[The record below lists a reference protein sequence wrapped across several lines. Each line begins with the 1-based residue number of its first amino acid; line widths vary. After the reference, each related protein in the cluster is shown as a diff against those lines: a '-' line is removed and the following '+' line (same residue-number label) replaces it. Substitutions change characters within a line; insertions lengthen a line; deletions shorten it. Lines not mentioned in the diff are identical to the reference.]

1 MTLTPTP
8 PVTVPPEATAEAVRT
23 ALAPVLAGERELALG
38 TSGSTG
44 SPARALLRGA
54 DLTASATAT
63 HERLGGPG
71 RWVLALPPGHIA
83 GVQVLVRAAVAGI
96 GPLVTTGAEGSFD
109 PARLTADLTAAR
121 EADPTTRTYL
131 SLVPTQVARL
141 TEDPATACAV
151 TAATDAVLV
160 GGAALPAAV
169 AERAATAGLP
179 VVRTYGSTETC
190 GGCVY
195 DGLPLPGVEIGTT
208 AEGRV
213 TLTAPW
219 VTRGWLVD
227 GELVTSRAHAGGQ
240 RPHRGRTPR
249 PRRHPATYAHHRR
262 PRRDRPRRPPA
273 HHRPR
278 GRPHHHRRREG
289 RARPRRRCGGPPA
302 AGGRV
307 RRRGRPGRDLGPAG
321 DGRRRAAR
329 RAPPSGHA
337 P

>member
-1 MTLTPTP
+1 MGVAHDDAGRAGHGLAARAHLHGARGDGRTGEDVTLNARTIEDIPVTLTPTP

-151 TAATDAVLV
+151 TAATDRIMQAITTELETVR
-160 GGAALPAAV
+160 G
-169 AERAATAGLP
+169 ERAP
-179 VVRTYGSTETC
+179 TERFDPKAH
-190 GGCVY
+190 GM
-195 DGLPLPGVEIGTT
+195 
-208 AEGRV
+208 RV
-213 TLTAPW
+213 TGDY
-219 VTRGWLVD
+219 RS
-227 GELVTSRAHAGGQ
+227 GEQL
-240 RPHRGRTPR
+240 
-249 PRRHPATYAHHRR
+249 
-262 PRRDRPRRPPA
+262 
-273 HHRPR
+273 
-278 GRPHHHRRREG
+278 
-289 RARPRRRCGGPPA
+289 
-302 AGGRV
+302 
-307 RRRGRPGRDLGPAG
+307 
-321 DGRRRAAR
+321 
-329 RAPPSGHA
+329 
-337 P
+337 